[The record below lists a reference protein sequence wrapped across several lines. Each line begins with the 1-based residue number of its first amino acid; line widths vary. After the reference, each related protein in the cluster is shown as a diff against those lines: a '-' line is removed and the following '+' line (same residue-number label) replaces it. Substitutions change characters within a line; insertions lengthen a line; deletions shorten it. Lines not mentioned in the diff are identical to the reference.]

1 MAIKIINDFLPIAN
15 PNDTGIVKP
24 DNDTITISN
33 DGAITSNLDLPEN
46 VVGSDNYT
54 DAKLWKG
61 TLEEYNAL
69 TEHLDS
75 ITYFII
81 DDNETTDIIQDD
93 VISKTSTFSS
103 QKITEL
109 TNNILPSQEN
119 QEGSYLKTNGTEV
132 SWTRDV
138 VNYNNITNCITEIP
152 QDIKLELVDGTLTLK
167 AGSKVYVPN
176 GKNADGSNKFDVV
189 VISVDKTR
197 GAIGTY
203 TGSSLLFFDTV
214 SESLNQAVTNT
225 SGTTAPTS
233 GNGNWYD
240 TTNNFVKTYSS
251 GVVNQSSKLSLPIAI
266 MTRTNGNWTSID
278 QIFNGFGYIGSTIF
292 ALPGVKGLIPNGRNA
307 DGSLTNRELIIS
319 NVLITTRTTEYD
331 NYDLILNDIEIANSI
346 LVYDDINNVN
356 KKTDGTIVS
365 YTIIGKIS
373 ASSNGVISL
382 FQPKSPLKVL
392 DYNDTSYISTQ
403 AFPSNKYIDL
413 TLGASGATYTAPAN
427 GWFQLTKSTT
437 ASGQYINIAVNKIST
452 QTHST
457 GSGQNLAVFAP
468 VLRGA
473 NVGVYYTA
481 GGTTSGFRFI
491 YAEGEL

>member
-75 ITYFII
+75 ITYLIT

-189 VISVDKTR
+189 NITVDRTITGSTFTSTFFVFALSSGLVVDKT
-197 GAIGTY
+197 TVQS
-203 TGSSLLFFDTV
+203 GSTFPS
-214 SESLNQAVTNT
+214 SAVNTTKFYNT
-225 SGTTAPTS
+225 SENKIYRYNGTEWLP
-233 GNGNWYD
+233 NGY
-240 TTNNFVKTYSS
+240 
-251 GVVNQSSKLSLPIAI
+251 SLPLAVIKSSP
-266 MTRTNGNWTSID
+266 GKVTSID
-278 QIFNGFGYIGSTIF
+278 QVFNGFGYIGSTIF

-331 NYDLILNDIEIANSI
+331 NYDLILNNIEIANSI